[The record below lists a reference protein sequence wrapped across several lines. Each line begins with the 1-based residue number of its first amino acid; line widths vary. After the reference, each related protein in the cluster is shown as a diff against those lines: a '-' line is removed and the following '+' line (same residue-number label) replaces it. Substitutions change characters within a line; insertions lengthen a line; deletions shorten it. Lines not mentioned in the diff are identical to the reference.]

1 MTTVAVLFV
10 FVSVWWGLGG
20 PGDRGQHR
28 GVEREIGSRSAR
40 RAGATVIAD
49 PRTRALAC
57 AGSGAVAGWALGGLA
72 LAVAGVLLGVAVSSW
87 VGRLEAAGS
96 AAERETMARD
106 LPLVVDLLAAC
117 TAAGQPVDSALAIV
131 GQAVGGPLAQRLDA
145 LLARLSLGA
154 DPVTEWGQ
162 LTADDQ
168 LGALARTLMRSSQ
181 SGAPLA
187 GGLVRLAEDSRRVR
201 RTSSQVRARSVGV
214 KAAGPLAACFLPA
227 FMLIGV
233 VPTIAGAF
241 SSLGL

>member
-1 MTTVAVLFV
+1 
-10 FVSVWWGLGG
+10 
-20 PGDRGQHR
+20 
-28 GVEREIGSRSAR
+28 
-40 RAGATVIAD
+40 
-49 PRTRALAC
+49 
-57 AGSGAVAGWALGGLA
+57 
-72 LAVAGVLLGVAVSSW
+72 
-87 VGRLEAAGS
+87 LEAAGS

>member
-1 MTTVAVLFV
+1 MTTIAVIFG
-10 FVSVWWGLGG
+10 FASVWWGLGG
-20 PGDRGQHR
+20 PGDPGQR
-28 GVEREIGSRSAR
+28 SGVGRESGSRSVR

-49 PRTRALAC
+49 PRARALAC
-57 AGSGAVAGWALGGLA
+57 AGSGAVAGWALGGLGLA
-72 LAVAGVLLGVAVSSW
+72 LAGVLLGVAVSSW

-96 AAERETMARD
+96 AAEREAVARD
-106 LPLVVDLLAAC
+106 LPLAVDLLAAC
-117 TAAGQPVDSALAIV
+117 TAVGQPVDRALAMV
-131 GQAVGGPLAQRLDA
+131 GQAVGGPLAKRLDA

-154 DPVTEWGQ
+154 DPVMEWGR
-162 LTADDQ
+162 LIADDQ
-168 LGALARTLMRSSQ
+168 LGPLARTLMRSTQ

-187 GGLVRLAEDSRRVR
+187 GGLARLAEDSRRVR
-201 RTSSQVRARSVGV
+201 RTSTQARARSVGV